1 MIRIP
6 LRVCWSTRLQFE
18 NKCYVLVMRER
29 EKERERCEMVEIIY
43 RRLLALFSQ
52 V

>member
-6 LRVCWSTRLQFE
+6 LRVCWSTRLQSE

-29 EKERERCEMVEIIY
+29 EREICEMVEIIY